1 MIVHDK
7 RASMPRRPR
16 DRRRCRFESATPL
29 FSMVLLVA
37 IGGTPWHCRPGS
49 LARLAV
55 PDDVGVDAKSN
66 MEVSKPPCRRDNGEH
81 VGSREPR
88 SWPDDWPVIRPGPLA
103 EPRRVSTGRRV
114 DLCSAFCVLCRSL
127 LLRPRRCSSRH
138 HFVLI
143 AIASR
148 PRCLKEN
155 WTESTR
161 G

>member
-1 MIVHDK
+1 MSVQ
-7 RASMPRRPR
+7 AS
-16 DRRRCRFESATPL
+16 TPL

-88 SWPDDWPVIRPGPLA
+88 SWPDDWPVIRPGRLT
-103 EPRRVSTGRRV
+103 EPRRVSTGQTLV
-114 DLCSAFCVLCRSL
+114 CVLCSVLVACLSTPTMFFSISLCLHQKTITSDGRELTEIDSRSNIKSTL
-127 LLRPRRCSSRH
+127 N
-138 HFVLI
+138 V
-143 AIASR
+143 
-148 PRCLKEN
+148 
-155 WTESTR
+155 ES
-161 G
+161 